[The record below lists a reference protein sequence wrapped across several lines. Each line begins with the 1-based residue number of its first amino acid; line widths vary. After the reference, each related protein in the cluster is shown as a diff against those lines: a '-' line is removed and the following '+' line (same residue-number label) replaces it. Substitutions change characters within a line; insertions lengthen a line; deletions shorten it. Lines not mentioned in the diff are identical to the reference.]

1 MNLLAK
7 CSEGKNPSYLSVDLL
22 PNESIKQTLTNLGNI
37 YSIRSMWKLENFLT
51 GLFPKKIGI
60 SLLRQSG
67 VTVSM
72 DTQTY
77 QLTASELENLAKLCH
92 NWRFPILSRGTWQ
105 EAQVT
110 AGGIPIT
117 EIDATLQSQYI
128 PRLFFCWRNTRSSR
142 RMRWL

>member
-1 MNLLAK
+1 MLQ
-7 CSEGKNPSYLSVDLL
+7 C
-22 PNESIKQTLTNLGNI
+22 
-37 YSIRSMWKLENFLT
+37 RW
-51 GLFPKKIGI
+51 
-60 SLLRQSG
+60 
-67 VTVSM
+67 M

-128 PRLFFCWRNTRSSR
+128 PRLFFAGEILDLHGECGGYNLECAWRLGQYAGQCAWHTIQNIC
-142 RMRWL
+142 

>member
-72 DTQTY
+72 DGYTDLSVDRFGTRKLSKALP
-77 QLTASELENLAKLCH
+77 QL
-92 NWRFPILSRGTWQ
+92 
-105 EAQVT
+105 
-110 AGGIPIT
+110 
-117 EIDATLQSQYI
+117 EIS
-128 PRLFFCWRNTRSSR
+128 NTI
-142 RMRWL
+142 